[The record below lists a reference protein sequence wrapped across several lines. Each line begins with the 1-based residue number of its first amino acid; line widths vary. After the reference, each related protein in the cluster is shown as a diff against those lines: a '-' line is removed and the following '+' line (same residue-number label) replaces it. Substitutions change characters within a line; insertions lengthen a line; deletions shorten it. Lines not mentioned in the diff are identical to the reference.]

1 MSTYHVDVE
10 GDTLKI
16 KFGATKSNGDRIL
29 KDASKRLDELLES
42 GAIPGGKLLKIDGP
56 ASLPVCY
63 LIAHKLSHLYGA
75 IAIFDPK
82 IGRQGYKT
90 YIIAITHTPA
100 YKIGELIE
108 TEEPQ
113 QDKQGQTRK
122 NLKVVIC
129 GPPQSGKSCL
139 REGLKQA
146 ISSVKGA
153 PYPYVI
159 TACPDGEGS
168 WFSEAAQ
175 RDPELARRLKDAY
188 KSKFTVEFAQKA
200 ASWVH
205 SANTPLNI
213 IDVGGKITEENRLIM
228 REATHGVILAGDRDK
243 IPDWKRFCQDLGLGI
258 IAVIHSDLHSDEDK
272 IITKLPILTGSV
284 HRLQRG
290 EDVSG
295 REMVKALAELLAG
308 MTR

>member
-1 MSTYHVDVE
+1 MSTYHIDVE
-10 GDTLKI
+10 GDILKV
-16 KFGATKSNGDRIL
+16 KFGAIKANGDRIV
-29 KDASKRLDELLES
+29 KDAAKRLDELLGF

-82 IGRQGYKT
+82 IGRKGYKT

-100 YKIGELIE
+100 YEIGELIE

-113 QDKQGQTRK
+113 QDKQGP
-122 NLKVVIC
+122 KVVIC

-139 REGLKQA
+139 REGLKQV
-146 ISSVKGA
+146 ISSIKDA

-168 WFSEAAQ
+168 WFSEVAQ
-175 RDPELARRLKDAY
+175 RDPGLARSLKDAY

-205 SANTPLNI
+205 SANAPLNI
-213 IDVGGKITEENRLIM
+213 IDVGGKITEENQLIM
-228 REATHGVILAGDRDK
+228 REATHAVILTGERDK
-243 IPDWKRFCQDLGLGI
+243 IPDWKRFCEDLGLGI
-258 IAVIHSDLHSDEDK
+258 VAVIHSDLHATEDN
-272 IITKLPILTGSV
+272 IITKSPILIGSV
-284 HRLQRG
+284 HRLERG
-290 EDVSG
+290 EDVSR
-295 REMVKALAELLAG
+295 REMVKALAELLVG